1 VLPAIFALLALL
13 ACAVPA
19 GAATGFVADETLS
32 PDQAGAPVV
41 AMAPN
46 GFAAVAW
53 IETAVGPRIGVRVAV
68 RAPGGTWSVS
78 QPLGANGFAK
88 TAVDLA
94 VDANG
99 NAAVTW
105 QEPDPLP
112 SVHVFVATR
121 PAGGAFGTAEALPLG
136 TTSPSVGIDGG
147 GRATLLYGTGSD
159 VAVRDVQAG
168 ASALA
173 ARPQTLAP
181 GCEAVAG
188 MLDVAPSGAAIAA
201 WDCRGAVFALRRGG
215 AWTASP
221 TIANSSNCPSDPIT
235 VTHFPGSVD
244 IDVQGNAVGLL
255 STSRTTCPPIFAIT
269 GVELRL
275 VTVVGG
281 RLQPVSPP
289 VATAPGGF
297 ASGIYLARAIVAPS
311 GILFTWGDGT
321 LSLTGAGMARFF
333 ALDGTPTGPAQPLG
347 NGENGTTPPVAADGR
362 ALATWVQREGD
373 STSVVAAER
382 APGAPGFGPPVP
394 VSGVATV
401 ADQAVAMD
409 DAGNGL
415 IAWRHGSRPSLVHV
429 RGYDGASPALG
440 AVTIPGSAPLGAQV
454 AFAAS
459 PQDVWSAVVTV
470 WSFGDGGTAA
480 GATTAHAYA
489 RDGTYTATVTA
500 VDALGNAVSRSGVVQ
515 VGSGAGAGGDQT
527 SGAPRLTNVSLTH
540 RRFRVGR
547 ARTPLR
553 GTAQAAARRRA
564 SAVPV
569 GTTFRFTLNRAAN
582 VRIGFARQT
591 RGLRN
596 GDGDCVRPSRR
607 LTRGRRCRLFV
618 PDGTLVRSAPSGA
631 IRIPFSGRVGR
642 RALRPGRYRAGL
654 TAAIG
659 GQSAKPTVLTFR
671 VVR

>member
-1 VLPAIFALLALL
+1 VLLAFFAALMLL
-13 ACAVPA
+13 ACVAPA

-46 GFAAVAW
+46 GYAAVAW
-53 IETAVGPRIGVRVAV
+53 IEVAVGPRIGVRVAL

-78 QPLGANGFAK
+78 QPLGANGTAK

-94 VDANG
+94 VDASG

-159 VAVRDVQAG
+159 VVVQDVQVG

-173 ARPQTLAP
+173 ARSQTLAP
-181 GCEAVAG
+181 GCQADAG
-188 MLDVAPSGAAIAA
+188 MLDVAPSGDAIAA

-215 AWTASP
+215 AWTISP
-221 TIANSSNCPSDPIT
+221 TIANSSNCPSDPVT
-235 VTHFPGSVD
+235 VTHSAASVD

-255 STSRTTCPPIFAIT
+255 STSRATCPPIFAVT
-269 GVELRL
+269 GLELRL
-275 VTVVGG
+275 VAVVGG

-297 ASGIYLARAIVAPS
+297 ASGIYLARAVVAPS

-347 NGENGTTPPVAADGR
+347 NGANGTTPPVAAIAADGR
-362 ALATWVQREGD
+362 ALATWVQNEGG

-382 APGAPGFGPPVP
+382 PPGAATFGPPLP
-394 VSGVATV
+394 MSGAAEVR
-401 ADQAVAMD
+401 DQAVAMD
-409 DAGNGL
+409 AAGNGL
-415 IAWRHGSRPSLVHV
+415 VAWRHSSRPSLVHV
-429 RGYDGASPALG
+429 RGFDGAPPALG
-440 AVTIPGSAPLGAQV
+440 AVTIPSSASLGVPA

-459 PQDVWSAVVTV
+459 PQDVWSAVATV
-470 WSFGDGGTAA
+470 WSFGDGGTAT
-480 GATTAHAYA
+480 GATATHAYA
-489 RDGTYTATVTA
+489 RGGTYTATVTA
-500 VDALGNAVSRSGVVQ
+500 VDALGNAVSQSGTVQ
-515 VGSGAGAGGDQT
+515 VGTPPGPAIA
-527 SGAPRLTNVSLTH
+527 APRLTNASLTY

-547 ARTPLR
+547 RSTPLR

-569 GTTFRFTLNRAAN
+569 GTTFRFTLDHPAN

-591 RGLRN
+591 RGVRN
-596 GDGDCVRPSRR
+596 RAGDCVRPSRR
-607 LTRGRRCRLFV
+607 LAGRRRCRLFV
-618 PDGTLVRSAPSGA
+618 PDGTLVRSASQGA
-631 IRIPFSGRVGR
+631 IRVPFSGRVGR

-659 GQSAKPTVLTFR
+659 GRSAKPTVLTFR
-671 VVR
+671 IVR